1 MPNSLYYRQQFGVN
15 LSSNP
20 DKVLKIHM
28 HLPVSLFI
36 GLRYSQSRKG
46 NAFIS
51 FITLF
56 SIAGILL
63 GVMALTI
70 VSSVMNGFEAELK
83 KRILGV
89 IPHIVVHTA
98 AQQEPQQSTP
108 QWQRQLRQLAPV
120 QDITPFL
127 QTEALVQAPKQ
138 LTAVMLQGLQSDHL
152 PVFLERSL
160 AIGQWQ
166 TLTEQRYSIM
176 LGRGL
181 AEQLQVHLG
190 QQIRV
195 LLAQGG
201 SYTPLGWMPR
211 QRLFTVAGI
220 IDTGA
225 EVDEHL
231 AITAQEDLARL
242 LPSNER
248 TVGWRVSLQEPF
260 QAPILSEKLSQ
271 LSDVAK
277 VEDWRQSH
285 GKLFAA
291 VAMEKA
297 MMWLMLLLIVA
308 VAAFNIVSALV
319 MMVTEK
325 QAEVAI
331 LKTQGMTDRALF
343 LVFAAQ
349 GMFNGVIG
357 AVFGVIAG
365 IVGSWQIN
373 NILALVGL
381 QVAGG
386 IRLPVLMDISQI
398 STIFASALGLTL
410 LAVLYPAWR
419 AVKINPAEVLRDE

>member
-1 MPNSLYYRQQFGVN
+1 
-15 LSSNP
+15 
-20 DKVLKIHM
+20 M

-56 SIAGILL
+56 SVAGILL

-89 IPHIVVHTA
+89 IPHLVVQTQDENSTWP
-98 AQQEPQQSTP
+98 AQWRTQTGVLDVTP
-108 QWQRQLRQLAPV
+108 L
-120 QDITPFL
+120 L
-127 QTEALVQAPKQ
+127 QTEALVQSSRQ
-138 LTAVMLQGLQSDHL
+138 LTAVMLQGLDPNNL
-152 PVFLERSL
+152 PVFLQQSL
-160 AIGQWQ
+160 LVGQWQ
-166 TLTEQRYSIM
+166 TLSAQRYSVM

-181 AEQLQVHLG
+181 AEKLDVHPG
-190 QQIRV
+190 QQVRI

-220 IDTGA
+220 IDTGS
-225 EVDEHL
+225 EVDEL
-231 AITAQEDLARL
+231 IMVTAQQDLARL
-242 LPSNER
+242 LPVQQR
-248 TVGWRVSLQEPF
+248 RFAWRVSLAEPF
-260 QAPILSEKLSQ
+260 LAPVMAQQLQQNSELS
-271 LSDVAK
+271 K

-297 MMWLMLLLIVA
+297 MMSLMLLLIVA

-325 QAEVAI
+325 QTEVAI
-331 LKTQGMTDRALF
+331 LKTQGMQDRDVF
-343 LVFAAQ
+343 LVFATQ
-349 GMFNGVIG
+349 GMFNGVLG
-357 AVFGVIAG
+357 ALLGVIAG
-365 IVGSWQIN
+365 IVGSWQLN
-373 NILALVGL
+373 NLLNLFGL
-381 QVAGG
+381 QVAGTVE
-386 IRLPVLMDISQI
+386 LPVLMDVTQI
-398 STIFASALGLTL
+398 MQIFLSALALTL
-410 LAVLYPAWR
+410 LAVVYPAWR

>member
-1 MPNSLYYRQQFGVN
+1 
-15 LSSNP
+15 
-20 DKVLKIHM
+20 M

-56 SIAGILL
+56 SVAGILL

-89 IPHIVVHTA
+89 IPHLVVRTETTDTA
-98 AQQEPQQSTP
+98 WQQ
-108 QWQRQLRQLAPV
+108 QLRQTAAV

-127 QTEALVQAPKQ
+127 QTEALVQSSRQ
-138 LTAVMLQGLQSDHL
+138 LTAVMLQGLEPEHL
-152 PVFLERSL
+152 PQFLQQSL
-160 AIGQWQ
+160 TLGNWQ
-166 TLTEQRYSIM
+166 TLTEQRYSVM

-181 AEQLQVHLG
+181 AQQLEVHLG

-201 SYTPLGWMPR
+201 TYSPLGWMPR

-220 IDTGA
+220 IDTGS
-225 EVDEHL
+225 EVDD
-231 AITAQEDLARL
+231 IIVVTAQQDLARL
-242 LPSNER
+242 LPER
-248 TVGWRVSLQEPF
+248 DRQPAWRVSLLEPF
-260 QAPILSEKLSQ
+260 QAPLLAQHIGTLPAISQ
-271 LSDVAK
+271 VQ
-277 VEDWRQSH
+277 DWRQSH

-331 LKTQGMTDRALF
+331 LKTQGMTDHSLF
-343 LVFAAQ
+343 LVFAIQ
-349 GMFNGVIG
+349 GLFNGVIG
-357 AVFGVIAG
+357 ALLGVIAG
-365 IVGSWQIN
+365 VLGSWQLN
-373 NILALVGL
+373 NLLALFGV
-381 QVAGG
+381 QVAGTVE
-386 IRLPVLMDISQI
+386 LPVLMDVSQI
-398 STIFASALGLTL
+398 LSIFVSAIALTL

>member
-1 MPNSLYYRQQFGVN
+1 
-15 LSSNP
+15 
-20 DKVLKIHM
+20 M

-56 SIAGILL
+56 SVAGILL
-63 GVMALTI
+63 GVMALTM

-89 IPHIVVHTA
+89 IPHLVVQTQNEDSPWP
-98 AQQEPQQSTP
+98 AQWRTQTGVLDVTP
-108 QWQRQLRQLAPV
+108 L
-120 QDITPFL
+120 L
-127 QTEALVQAPKQ
+127 QTEALVQSSRQ
-138 LTAVMLQGLQSDHL
+138 LTAVMLQGLDPNNLPKFLQQSL
-152 PVFLERSL
+152 LV
-160 AIGQWQ
+160 GQWQ
-166 TLTEQRYSIM
+166 TLSSQRYTVM

-181 AEQLQVHLG
+181 AEKLDVHPG
-190 QQIRV
+190 QQVRI

-220 IDTGA
+220 IDTGS
-225 EVDEHL
+225 EVDEL
-231 AITAQEDLARL
+231 IMVTAQQDLARL
-242 LPSNER
+242 LPVQQR
-248 TVGWRVSLQEPF
+248 RLAWRISLAEPF
-260 QAPILSEKLSQ
+260 LAPVMAEQLQQNPELS
-271 LSDVAK
+271 K

-297 MMWLMLLLIVA
+297 MMSLMLLLIVA

-325 QAEVAI
+325 QTEVAI
-331 LKTQGMTDRALF
+331 LKTQGMQDRDVF
-343 LVFAAQ
+343 LVFATQ
-349 GMFNGVIG
+349 GMFNGVLG
-357 AVFGVIAG
+357 AFFGVIAG
-365 IVGSWQIN
+365 VVGSWQLN
-373 NILALVGL
+373 NLLNLFGL
-381 QVAGG
+381 QVAGTVE
-386 IRLPVLMDISQI
+386 LPVLMDVTQI
-398 STIFASALGLTL
+398 MQIFLSALALTL
-410 LAVLYPAWR
+410 LAVVYPAWR

>member
-1 MPNSLYYRQQFGVN
+1 MPNTLYYRQQFGVN

-56 SIAGILL
+56 SVAGILL

-89 IPHIVVHTA
+89 IPHMVVHTA
-98 AQQEPQQSTP
+98 EQEQPTPP
-108 QWQRQLRQLAPV
+108 QWQQQLRQLAPV

-127 QTEALVQAPKQ
+127 QTEALVQAPRQ

-152 PVFLERSL
+152 PVFLEHSL

-166 TLTEQRYSIM
+166 TLTEQRYSVM

-190 QQIRV
+190 QQVRV

-220 IDTGA
+220 IDTGS
-225 EVDEHL
+225 EVDEHI
-231 AITAQEDLARL
+231 AITAQDDLARL

-248 TVGWRVSLQEPF
+248 AIGWRVSLQEPF
-260 QAPILSEKLSQ
+260 QAPLLSTKLAQ
-271 LSDVAK
+271 LADVAK

-343 LVFAAQ
+343 FVFAVQ
-349 GMFNGVIG
+349 GLFNGVTG
-357 AVFGVIAG
+357 AALGVIAG
-365 IVGSWQIN
+365 ILGSWQLN
-373 NILALVGL
+373 NIVSFFGL
-381 QVAGG
+381 HIAGG
-386 IRLPVLMDISQI
+386 IRLPVLMDVSQI
-398 STIFASALGLTL
+398 ATIFASALGLTI

>member
-1 MPNSLYYRQQFGVN
+1 
-15 LSSNP
+15 
-20 DKVLKIHM
+20 M

-56 SIAGILL
+56 SVAGILL

-83 KRILGV
+83 RRILGV
-89 IPHIVVHTA
+89 VPHLIVEAPQGDTRW
-98 AQQEPQQSTP
+98 QQRLQQ
-108 QWQRQLRQLAPV
+108 QAKVL
-120 QDITPFL
+120 DITPFL
-127 QTEALVQAPKQ
+127 QTEALVQAPRQ
-138 LTAVMLQGLQSDHL
+138 LTAVMLQGLTPEQL
-152 PVFLERSL
+152 PQFLRQSL
-160 AIGQWQ
+160 ALGDWQ
-166 TLTEQRYSIM
+166 TLSEQRYSIM

-181 AEQLQVHLG
+181 AEQLDVHLG

-201 SYTPLGWMPR
+201 SHTPLGWMPR

-220 IDTGA
+220 IDTGS
-225 EVDEHL
+225 EVDSVI
-231 AITAQEDLARL
+231 AITAQEDLMRL
-242 LPSNER
+242 LPVAER
-248 TVGWRVSLQEPF
+248 TPSWRVSLLEPF
-260 QAPILSEKLSQ
+260 QAPLLAEQ
-271 LSDVAK
+271 LSADTQIGSVQ
-277 VEDWRQSH
+277 DWRQSH

-343 LVFAAQ
+343 FVFAIQ
-349 GMFNGVIG
+349 GLFNGLLG
-357 AVFGVIAG
+357 AVLGVIAG
-365 IVGSWQIN
+365 VLVSWQLN
-373 NILALVGL
+373 ALL
-381 QVAGG
+381 DLFNFQVAGG
-386 IRLPVLMDISQI
+386 IQLPVLMDASQI
-398 STIFASALGLTL
+398 ATIFISAIGLTL

>member
-1 MPNSLYYRQQFGVN
+1 
-15 LSSNP
+15 
-20 DKVLKIHM
+20 M

-51 FITLF
+51 FMTLF
-56 SIAGILL
+56 SVAGILL

-89 IPHIVVHTA
+89 IPHLVVHTETENA
-98 AQQEPQQSTP
+98 D
-108 QWQRQLRQLAPV
+108 WQAQLRKQAGV

-127 QTEALVQAPKQ
+127 QTEALVQSSRQ
-138 LTAVMLQGLQSDHL
+138 LTAVMLQGLEPEHL
-152 PVFLERSL
+152 PQFLQQSL
-160 AIGQWQ
+160 VLGNWQ
-166 TLTEQRYSIM
+166 TLSEQRYSVM

-181 AEQLQVHLG
+181 AQQLEVYVG

-195 LLAQGG
+195 MLAQGG
-201 SYTPLGWMPR
+201 SYSPLGWMPR

-220 IDTGA
+220 IDTGS
-225 EVDEHL
+225 EVDEL
-231 AITAQEDLARL
+231 IVVTAQQDLARL
-242 LPSNER
+242 LPER
-248 TVGWRVSLQEPF
+248 ERKTAWRVSLQEPF
-260 QAPILSEKLSQ
+260 QAPLLGTQVASMPNISQ
-271 LSDVAK
+271 VQ
-277 VEDWRQSH
+277 DWRQSH

-343 LVFAAQ
+343 LVFAIQ
-349 GMFNGVIG
+349 GLLNGVIG

-365 IVGSWQIN
+365 ILGSWQLN
-373 NILALVGL
+373 NLLALTGM

-386 IRLPVLMDISQI
+386 IELPVLMNLPQI
-398 STIFASALGLTL
+398 FSIFVSAIGLTL
-410 LAVLYPAWR
+410 LAVVYPAWR

>member
-1 MPNSLYYRQQFGVN
+1 
-15 LSSNP
+15 
-20 DKVLKIHM
+20 M

-56 SIAGILL
+56 SVAGILL

-89 IPHIVVHTA
+89 IPHLVVQAPADENT
-98 AQQEPQQSTP
+98 
-108 QWQRQLRQLAPV
+108 WRQPLQKNKQV
-120 QDITPFL
+120 IDITPFL
-127 QTEALVQAPKQ
+127 QTEALVQSPRQ
-138 LTAVMLQGLQSDHL
+138 LTAVLLQGLDPEHVPQ
-152 PVFLERSL
+152 FLLESL
-160 AIGQWQ
+160 ALGTWQ
-166 TLTEQRYSIM
+166 SLAEQRYTVM
-176 LGRGL
+176 LGRKL
-181 AEQLQVHLG
+181 ADRLEVYVG

-201 SYTPLGWMPR
+201 NYTPLGWMPR

-220 IDTGA
+220 IDTGS
-225 EVDEHL
+225 EVDDAL
-231 AITAQEDLARL
+231 VVTAQADLARL
-242 LPSNER
+242 LPVNER
-248 TVGWRVSLQEPF
+248 TPAWRISLAEPF
-260 QAPILSEKLSQ
+260 QAPIIGAALAQ
-271 LSDVAK
+271 NAHITQV
-277 VEDWRQSH
+277 VDWRQSH

-343 LVFAAQ
+343 LMFATQ
-349 GMFNGVIG
+349 GLFNGVSG
-357 AVFGVIAG
+357 AVLGVVAG
-365 IVGSWQIN
+365 VLASWQLN
-373 NILALVGL
+373 TLLAWLGI
-381 QVAGG
+381 QVVGG
-386 IRLPVLMDISQI
+386 IQLPVLMDFTQI
-398 STIFASALGLTL
+398 FSIFASAIGLTL